1 MHQVEQT
8 GKVLGPESPAKT
20 IVNEYFKQVTE
31 AYETIEIRLEAA
43 EVAADGA
50 SDVAKNSRRAGVT

>member
-1 MHQVEQT
+1 MEQT
-8 GKVLGPESPAKT
+8 GKVLGPGSAAKT
-20 IVNEYFKQVTE
+20 IVSEYSKQVTE

-43 EVAADGA
+43 EAAADGA